1 MVIPPMEV
9 PPSEATNDAVPVPI
23 GSDPALDL
31 DPDEA
36 PDTEEATDEQPE
48 AYVDD
53 VEGGAR
59 LAPDADPARVEDAR
73 REEAAETA
81 APVEETG
88 WRP

>member
-48 AYVDD
+48 A
-53 VEGGAR
+53 
-59 LAPDADPARVEDAR
+59 
-73 REEAAETA
+73 
-81 APVEETG
+81 
-88 WRP
+88 

>member
-59 LAPDADPARVEDAR
+59 LAPGADPARVEDAR
-73 REEAAETA
+73 RDS
-81 APVEETG
+81 V
-88 WRP
+88 